1 MTVPDDSYW
10 TFVREMNERANQGAY
25 DPKKPLFELIRRARQ
40 GDRDAE
46 AMLKTQQ
53 SRWDGKFP
61 TYTDE
66 ELGINAQDAS

>member
-1 MTVPDDSYW
+1 MARAQDDRK
-10 TFVREMNERANQGAY
+10 REGEQ
-25 DPKKPLFELIRRARQ
+25 DQEDEQ

-66 ELGINAQDAS
+66 ELGINAHDAS